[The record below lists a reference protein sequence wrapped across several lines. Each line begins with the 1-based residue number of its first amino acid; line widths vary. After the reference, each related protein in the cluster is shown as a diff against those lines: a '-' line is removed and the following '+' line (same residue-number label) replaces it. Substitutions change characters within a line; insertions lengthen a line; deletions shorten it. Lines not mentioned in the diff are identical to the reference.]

1 MARGKKIIKTV
12 WIDLNMADEQK
23 PNLRSRLVGKEYSD
37 SVDPRLYAATP
48 PVEAMTLILIVAAT
62 ITRDGHRRLV
72 MTDDRSLGDVPLAP
86 VTQPTSGR
94 QLSQHTWNALGSKGG
109 KRTLQT
115 SITQAER
122 HPDFSA
128 W

>member
-62 ITRDGHRRLV
+62 MTRDGHRRLV
-72 MTDDRSLGDVPLAP
+72 MTNDRSLGAVPF
-86 VTQPTSGR
+86 
-94 QLSQHTWNALGSKGG
+94 W
-109 KRTLQT
+109 
-115 SITQAER
+115 
-122 HPDFSA
+122 HP
-128 W
+128 